1 MTTLLHFYQNINIF
15 FDKVNLDLV
24 GWQTED
30 LYQNLSVTYI
40 FDVKKNK
47 KIDYNI
53 FKLPTQIF

>member
-1 MTTLLHFYQNINIF
+1 MYVSQLN
-15 FDKVNLDLV
+15 DKVNLDLI

-30 LYQNLSVTYI
+30 LYQNLSITYI

-47 KIDYNI
+47 KIDYKI